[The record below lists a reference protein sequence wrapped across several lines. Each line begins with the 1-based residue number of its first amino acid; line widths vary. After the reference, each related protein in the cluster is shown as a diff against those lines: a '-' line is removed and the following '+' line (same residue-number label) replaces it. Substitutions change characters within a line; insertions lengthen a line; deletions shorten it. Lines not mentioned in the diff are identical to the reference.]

1 MGKERREGERGKE
14 GVRGKGG
21 EGGKEGVRG
30 KEGEGGKEVFS
41 VRKRVMYV
49 ECVLLL

>member
-1 MGKERREGERGKE
+1 MRGK
-14 GVRGKGG
+14 RG

-41 VRKRVMYV
+41 VRKRVMYENV
-49 ECVLLL
+49 FSYYRMCSLTIECVLLL